1 MNYKKR
7 IKRGFTLTEVL
18 LAIGISALIIITIFI
33 AYPRAVASKNARA
46 ETSNISTIRAGIS
59 SMFAGVPIESQT
71 TSSNMNTVF
80 VKAGIVPDDMIVN
93 SSSGSLENIWG
104 GDVYLGTTAIN
115 GRKSFAIQYNFVP
128 VEECVKMVTAAAPFF
143 DQIIIAAKF
152 SSNTGGIMSG
162 GGYTAAGMDDSGN
175 KITMNPATIVSYC
188 RADTSSSTDPRALI
202 IFKFF

>member
-7 IKRGFTLTEVL
+7 INKGFTLTEVL

-46 ETSNISTIRAGIS
+46 EVSNISTIRAGMS
-59 SMFAGVPIESQT
+59 SLFAGVPLESQS
-71 TSSNMNTVF
+71 TSSNMNSIF
-80 VKAGIVPDDMIVN
+80 VKAGVVPDDMISN
-93 SSSGSLENIWG
+93 ASSGTLENIWG

-188 RADTSSSTDPRALI
+188 KTDGSSTDQRALI